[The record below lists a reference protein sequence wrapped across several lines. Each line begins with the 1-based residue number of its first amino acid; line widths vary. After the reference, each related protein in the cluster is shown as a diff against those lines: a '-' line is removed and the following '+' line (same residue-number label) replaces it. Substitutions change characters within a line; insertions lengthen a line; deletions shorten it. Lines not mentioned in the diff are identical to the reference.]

1 MAINH
6 TAFRRVLVLGVTG
19 LGMAF
24 AVAQVGE
31 GPPAGTTADPATAS
45 TGGVQE
51 LSTAEVDTEL
61 KNLEQVLRGGP
72 DPGERAADK
81 PLPADLAVPLPSDI

>member
-1 MAINH
+1 MNH
-6 TAFRRVLVLGVTG
+6 TAFRRALVLGATG
-19 LGMAF
+19 LAMAF

-31 GPPAGTTADPATAS
+31 GPPVGAADPAPAPA
-45 TGGVQE
+45 GGIKD

-61 KNLEQVLRGGP
+61 RNLEQVLRGGT